1 MQLNIIKIGG
11 NIIDNETDLA
21 LFLEDLSR
29 LKTPFILVHGGGKLA
44 TQMATQL
51 NIPQQMV
58 HGRRITNAETL
69 KIATMVYA
77 GYINKTIVAG
87 LQKSGVNAIGLS
99 GADANII
106 KASKRPATPVDYGF
120 VGDVDYAHIQNKPL
134 QLFLNQ
140 DITPVVCAITHDG
153 NGQLL
158 NTNADTIAA
167 QIACSIS
174 NHFKVKLIYCF
185 EKNGVLLNP
194 DQDDSVIP
202 EIDERM
208 FQTYMNR
215 GIIKDGMIPKM
226 DNCFFALNNGVQ
238 EVRII
243 HASQLKNHINHN
255 SNDGT
260 RITSTL

>member
-11 NIIDNETDLA
+11 NIIDSETDLT
-21 LFLEDLSR
+21 LFLEDLSQ
-29 LKTPFILVHGGGKLA
+29 LKIPFILVHGGGKLA
-44 TQMATQL
+44 TQMAAQL

-87 LQKSGVNAIGLS
+87 LQKSGINAIGLS

-106 KASKRPATPVDYGF
+106 KASKRPASPVDYGF
-120 VGDVDYAHIQNKPL
+120 VGDVDYANVQNKTL
-134 QLFLNQ
+134 QVFLEHAL
-140 DITPVVCAITHDG
+140 TPVVCAITHDG

-167 QIACSIS
+167 QIACSMS
-174 NHFKVKLIYCF
+174 KHFEVKLIYCF
-185 EKNGVLLNP
+185 EKNGVLLNS
-194 DQDDSVIP
+194 DDDHSVIK
-202 EIDERM
+202 EIDQHI
-208 FQTYMNR
+208 FKTYVGN
-215 GIIKDGMIPKM
+215 GIIKDGMIPKL
-226 DNCFFALNNGVQ
+226 DNCFFALSHGVH
-238 EVRII
+238 EVRIL
-243 HASQLKNHINHN
+243 HASQLIHHINQH

-260 RITSTL
+260 RIT

>member
-11 NIIDNETDLA
+11 NVIDSEKDLE
-21 LFLEDLSR
+21 LFLKDLSQ
-29 LKTPFILVHGGGKLA
+29 LQTPYILVHGGGKLA
-44 TQMATQL
+44 TQMAAQL

-58 HGRRITNAETL
+58 DGRRITNADTL

-87 LQKSGVNAIGLS
+87 LQKYGVNAIGLS

-106 KASKRPATPVDYGF
+106 KASKRSSTPIDFGF
-120 VGDVDYAHIQNKPL
+120 VGDVDYGHIQNKTL
-134 QLFLNQ
+134 QLFLEQ
-140 DITPVVCAITHDG
+140 ALTPVVCAITHDG

-167 QIACSIS
+167 QIACSMS

-185 EKNGVLLNP
+185 EKNGVLLNA
-194 DQDDSVIP
+194 DKDDSVIP
-202 EIDERM
+202 VIDESM
-208 FQTYMNR
+208 FQTYVNS

-238 EVRII
+238 EVRIL

-260 RITSTL
+260 RIT